1 MSDML
6 ASDPTLAP
14 PFELAF
20 GDALQVPIEAFTRR
34 SHWQAIGNLACSVA
48 LLHVF
53 PKGFTWRSRTPSQH
67 ERGVQGIAYGSIHVS
82 VAALLSSST
91 EPLQETQ
98 HAMIPYTE
106 LRILSDTPLDSESP
120 RAGVLGPI
128 KHHAPT

>member
-1 MSDML
+1 MDVPLQL
-6 ASDPTLAP
+6 ASARPC
-14 PFELAF
+14 
-20 GDALQVPIEAFTRR
+20 R
-34 SHWQAIGNLACSVA
+34 LACSVA

-67 ERGVQGIAYGSIHVS
+67 ERGVRDIAYGSIYVG

-91 EPLQETQ
+91 EPLREIQ

-120 RAGVLGPI
+120 RARVLGPI